1 VPHRDDRGDRC
12 AGHRLRTAVDQKT
25 DAQCEAL
32 VRPAAAK
39 PNQKPGLVTAY
50 GARVDALAAQGFLT
64 AAQATQLKE
73 RAARL

>member
-1 VPHRDDRGDRC
+1 
-12 AGHRLRTAVDQKT
+12 
-25 DAQCEAL
+25 